1 MKIFSAGYSNKGQ
14 MKIQQMAFVLI
25 AIMIFFTLV
34 ALFYFAVRV
43 QTIEKS
49 AVSLRAEGAKELV
62 RKLASSPELSWS
74 KDCDNC
80 IDLDK
85 AMMLKDRKSY
95 EGFWKLDYL
104 AIKKIYPANG
114 GNCTLSNYPDC
125 SEIVLIDG
133 KKGIPSDAFVSL
145 CRWEGSS
152 NYEKCEIGRIL
163 ASGKSLEVQ
172 NE

>member
-1 MKIFSAGYSNKGQ
+1 MKIFSAGYSKKSQ

-34 ALFYFAVRV
+34 ALFYLAIRV
-43 QTIEKS
+43 QTLQKS
-49 AVSLRAEGAKELV
+49 AVELREEEAKELV

-74 KDCDNC
+74 RECDNC

-85 AMMLKDRKSY
+85 AMMLKDRRSY
-95 EGFWKLDYL
+95 DGFWNLDYL
-104 AIKKIYPANG
+104 AIRKIYPQNEG
-114 GNCTLSNYPDC
+114 GCTSSNYPDC
-125 SEIVLIDG
+125 GEIVLADG
-133 KKGIPSDAFVSL
+133 KKGIPSEAFVSL

-163 ASGKSLEVQ
+163 ASGRSLEVQ

>member
-1 MKIFSAGYSNKGQ
+1 MKIFSAGCSKGQ

-34 ALFYFAVRV
+34 VLFYFAIRV
-43 QTIEKS
+43 QTLEKS
-49 AVSLRAEGAKELV
+49 AVGLREEGAKELV

-74 KDCDNC
+74 RDCENC

-104 AIKKIYPANG
+104 AIKKIYPENKE
-114 GNCTLSNYPDC
+114 NCTLSNYPDC
-125 SEIVLIDG
+125 GEIVLVDG
-133 KKGIPSDAFVSL
+133 RKGIPSDAFVSL
-145 CRWEGSS
+145 CRWEGSG
-152 NYEKCEIGRIL
+152 NYEKCEIGRIF
-163 ASGKSLEVQ
+163 ASGEPIV
-172 NE
+172 E